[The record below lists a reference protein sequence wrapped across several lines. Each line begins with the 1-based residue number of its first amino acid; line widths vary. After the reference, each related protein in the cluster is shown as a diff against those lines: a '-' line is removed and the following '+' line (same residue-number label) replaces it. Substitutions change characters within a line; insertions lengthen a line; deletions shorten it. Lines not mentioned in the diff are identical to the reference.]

1 MPYTH
6 FTLEERKYLQKL
18 LEEGLSG
25 NKIAAALGRSPSSI
39 SRELKRN
46 SSKNPKKPTN
56 RANYHH
62 WRAHSLAMMRRRDH
76 RRTALPPESFKR
88 DYVCRGLSLFWSPE
102 QIANR
107 LREDFP
113 GQIVGTSTIYRYLR
127 RGDLPGFSRKTHLR
141 RRGKRKVNRSSNY
154 NTIQPDRTVLEWP
167 AEIAQRTVIGHFE
180 GDSVLGKP
188 GTGGILTFVDRA
200 SRYLF
205 AAKIDSKAAEPTR
218 KAIVK
223 LLKDVK
229 VRSITLD
236 NGCEFA
242 QFRQIEEKLDTL
254 VYFAEPH
261 KPWQRGTNEN
271 TNGLLRF
278 FFPKGCDFR
287 AVSQEALDSVVDLIN
302 SRPRKCLGWKT
313 PKDVFAGVALRM
325 ITYRLPFQGPI
336 PPIRGKCP
344 EGTKGV
350 GMLSA
355 KQTERSSQIC
365 CNLSVS
371 ASPSHLP

>member
-1 MPYTH
+1 MSVLPYTH

-141 RRGKRKVNRSSNY
+141 RRGKRKVNRSANY

-167 AEIAQRTVIGHFE
+167 E
-180 GDSVLGKP
+180 
-188 GTGGILTFVDRA
+188 
-200 SRYLF
+200 
-205 AAKIDSKAAEPTR
+205 
-218 KAIVK
+218 
-223 LLKDVK
+223 
-229 VRSITLD
+229 
-236 NGCEFA
+236 
-242 QFRQIEEKLDTL
+242 
-254 VYFAEPH
+254 
-261 KPWQRGTNEN
+261 
-271 TNGLLRF
+271 
-278 FFPKGCDFR
+278 
-287 AVSQEALDSVVDLIN
+287 
-302 SRPRKCLGWKT
+302 
-313 PKDVFAGVALRM
+313 
-325 ITYRLPFQGPI
+325 
-336 PPIRGKCP
+336 
-344 EGTKGV
+344 
-350 GMLSA
+350 
-355 KQTERSSQIC
+355 
-365 CNLSVS
+365 
-371 ASPSHLP
+371 

>member
-1 MPYTH
+1 VSVLPYTH

-141 RRGKRKVNRSSNY
+141 RRGKRKVNRSANY

-167 AEIAQRTVIGHFE
+167 EEIAQRTVIGHFE

-313 PKDVFAGVALRM
+313 PKDVFAGVAL
-325 ITYRLPFQGPI
+325 
-336 PPIRGKCP
+336 
-344 EGTKGV
+344 
-350 GMLSA
+350 A
-355 KQTERSSQIC
+355 
-365 CNLSVS
+365 
-371 ASPSHLP
+371 

>member
-1 MPYTH
+1 MSVLPYTH

-107 LREDFP
+107 LRKDFP
-113 GQIVGTSTIYRYLR
+113 GQIVGISTIYRYLR

-141 RRGKRKVNRSSNY
+141 RRGKRKVNRSVNY

-167 AEIAQRTVIGHFE
+167 EEIAQRTVIGHFE

-313 PKDVFAGVALRM
+313 PKDVFADVAL
-325 ITYRLPFQGPI
+325 
-336 PPIRGKCP
+336 
-344 EGTKGV
+344 
-350 GMLSA
+350 A
-355 KQTERSSQIC
+355 
-365 CNLSVS
+365 
-371 ASPSHLP
+371 

>member
-1 MPYTH
+1 
-6 FTLEERKYLQKL
+6 
-18 LEEGLSG
+18 
-25 NKIAAALGRSPSSI
+25 
-39 SRELKRN
+39 
-46 SSKNPKKPTN
+46 
-56 RANYHH
+56 
-62 WRAHSLAMMRRRDH
+62 MRR
-76 RRTALPPESFKR
+76 LVPSWSF
-88 DYVCRGLSLFWSPE
+88 LT
-102 QIANR
+102 R
-107 LREDFP
+107 LRRPLLFRL
-113 GQIVGTSTIYRYLR
+113 VGKEGGEKGRWVTVGYIYRYLR
-127 RGDLPGFSRKTHLR
+127 RGDLPCFSRKTHLR
-141 RRGKRKVNRSSNY
+141 RRGKRKVNRSANY

-278 FFPKGCDFR
+278 SSPK
-287 AVSQEALDSVVDLIN
+287 AVISVLFLKRPWILLSILSTLAPENASAGKLQKTFLRLLHLLDV
-302 SRPRKCLGWKT
+302 
-313 PKDVFAGVALRM
+313 
-325 ITYRLPFQGPI
+325 
-336 PPIRGKCP
+336 PPG
-344 EGTKGV
+344 GTVK
-350 GMLSA
+350 
-355 KQTERSSQIC
+355 
-365 CNLSVS
+365 
-371 ASPSHLP
+371 P

>member
-1 MPYTH
+1 
-6 FTLEERKYLQKL
+6 
-18 LEEGLSG
+18 
-25 NKIAAALGRSPSSI
+25 
-39 SRELKRN
+39 
-46 SSKNPKKPTN
+46 
-56 RANYHH
+56 
-62 WRAHSLAMMRRRDH
+62 MMRRRDH

-167 AEIAQRTVIGHFE
+167 EEIAQRAVIGHFE

-313 PKDVFAGVALRM
+313 PKDVFTGVAL
-325 ITYRLPFQGPI
+325 
-336 PPIRGKCP
+336 
-344 EGTKGV
+344 
-350 GMLSA
+350 A
-355 KQTERSSQIC
+355 
-365 CNLSVS
+365 
-371 ASPSHLP
+371 